1 MKQEVEHT
9 KSTLSQNFL
18 DIDNQELFHYTR
30 HHGGK
35 ETDED
40 IKKLIKYPGRVA
52 GTTANKFRPN
62 S

>member
-30 HHGGK
+30 RHGGK
-35 ETDED
+35 ETDAD
-40 IKKLIKYPGRVA
+40 IKELIKYVSWQSSR
-52 GTTANKFRPN
+52 NN